1 LDTKF
6 VSQSIGETRKF
17 ARELAGELPR
27 GSIILL
33 SGDLGAGK
41 TEFVRG
47 FVSRWKLDNLVGS
60 PTFTIMNEYAS
71 DKVRICHFDLYRL
84 SSPEEL
90 VEIGFTDF
98 VSEADFVFIEWPQ
111 IAVELLEGNLV
122 KINAFLGSTENE
134 RIFDIKKD

>member
-1 LDTKF
+1 
-6 VSQSIGETRKF
+6 
-17 ARELAGELPR
+17 
-27 GSIILL
+27 
-33 SGDLGAGK
+33 
-41 TEFVRG
+41 
-47 FVSRWKLDNLVGS
+47 
-60 PTFTIMNEYAS
+60 MNEYAS